1 MRGRDSIWVAGA
13 PPCAPSVHQTRKNWP
28 DLEVIIVGRQSQIK
42 REVTLRATLG
52 DRNQRLTVVGK
63 GSLRGPGS
71 IKFRRFPSDC
81 SIKRHPAGIPLCNR
95 VQMELCRR
103 VQCAHLI
110 LYRTTLGCNRDP
122 VTGGCKGRGRAV
134 IEIIA
139 WSVSSPLVL

>member
-1 MRGRDSIWVAGA
+1 M
-13 PPCAPSVHQTRKNWP
+13 
-28 DLEVIIVGRQSQIK
+28 GRQSQIK
-42 REVTLRATLG
+42 RVTLRATLG

-110 LYRTTLGCNRDP
+110 LYRTTLGCYRDP